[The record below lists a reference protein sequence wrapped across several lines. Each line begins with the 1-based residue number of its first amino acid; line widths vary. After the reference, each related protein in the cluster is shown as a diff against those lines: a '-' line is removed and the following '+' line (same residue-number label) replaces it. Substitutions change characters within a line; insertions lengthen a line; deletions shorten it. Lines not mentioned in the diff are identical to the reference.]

1 MRESG
6 PLEVADAMPVDS
18 PRFVRGDGG
27 SAPGRSV
34 PAWSGLAPEFVR
46 SVAAD
51 RLKALGHHDRLRIVE
66 ALAGGGKNV
75 SEIAAAAG
83 MGAAA
88 VSRHLRVL
96 HDAQVVECSR
106 RGNFVLYVLA
116 DREVARLA
124 AVAYSG
130 AGKQARRLMA
140 FTQPD

>member
-1 MRESG
+1 
-6 PLEVADAMPVDS
+6 MPEHS
-18 PRFVRGDGG
+18 PRFARRDGG
-27 SAPGRSV
+27 SAPGRSA
-34 PAWSGLAPEFVR
+34 PGWSGLAPEFVR

-75 SEIAAAAG
+75 SEIATAVG
-83 MGAAA
+83 MATAT

-96 HDAQVVECSR
+96 HDAQVVERSR

-130 AGKQARRLMA
+130 AGQRARRLMA
-140 FTQPD
+140 LTQPD

>member
-1 MRESG
+1 
-6 PLEVADAMPVDS
+6 MPEHS
-18 PRFVRGDGG
+18 PRYTRGNGAAAAG
-27 SAPGRSV
+27 TSET
-34 PAWSGLAPEFVR
+34 AWSGLAPEFVR

-66 ALAGGGKNV
+66 ALASGGKNV
-75 SEIAAAAG
+75 SEIAATLG
-83 MGAAA
+83 MPNAT

-140 FTQPD
+140 FAPPR

>member
-1 MRESG
+1 
-6 PLEVADAMPVDS
+6 MPEHS
-18 PRFVRGDGG
+18 PRFARGNGG

-75 SEIAAAAG
+75 GEIAAAVG
-83 MGAAA
+83 MATAT

-130 AGKQARRLMA
+130 AGKHARRLMA
-140 FTQPD
+140 LTELD